1 MGLIGRTTSGRL
13 HDGTMLGL
21 VGPIFAPR
29 RRQAD
34 DHRQQPDAGK
44 GHAQALR
51 QKPPRAYL
59 RRVLLVAGRGA
70 AAIGRVER
78 GLDWVRPWVEA
89 LAADSSGDGDRDR
102 AVAPG
107 VAGPPESCRPALDLR
122 AAGLL
127 ADRGAG
133 SEVPATPAAAPPGG
147 IGQGLSRKACVAT
160 CENC

>member
-1 MGLIGRTTSGRL
+1 MGLIGRTRSGRL
-13 HDGTMLGL
+13 HEGAMLGFA
-21 VGPIFAPR
+21 GPIFTPR
-29 RRQAD
+29 MRQAD

-59 RRVLLVAGRGA
+59 RRVLLVA
-70 AAIGRVER
+70 GRVER

-107 VAGPPESCRPALDLR
+107 VAGPPEPCRPALDLR

-133 SEVPATPAAAPPGG
+133 SEVPATPAAAPP
-147 IGQGLSRKACVAT
+147 
-160 CENC
+160 